1 MRDLADSREN
11 PIVELVAE
19 SDQGREAVIGL
30 VESGD
35 RHDEQGEGCPIQQ
48 VDGTLQNPNGGHRQQ
63 RCESCDRCLARLL
76 KGRIVQKR
84 GAEQKRFRGQQDLV
98 RRHPARGEGQ
108 AEKRQH
114 HRPDDPMSDAH
125 GLASRRTIK
134 PCRQHQQDDERDHG
148 RYWRH

>member
-19 SDQGREAVIGL
+19 PDQGREAVIGL

-35 RHDEQGEGCPIQQ
+35 RHEEQGEGRPKQQ
-48 VDGTLQNPNGGHRQQ
+48 VDGTLQNPNGGRRYQRWEPHGRRQ
-63 RCESCDRCLARLL
+63 ARLL

-84 GAEQKRFRGQQDLV
+84 GAEQKRVRGQQDLV
-98 RRHPARGEGQ
+98 RRHQARGEDQ

-114 HRPDDPMSDAH
+114 HRPDDPVSDAH
-125 GLASRRTIK
+125 GLVSRRPIK
-134 PCRQHQQDDERDHG
+134 PCREHQQDDERDHG
-148 RYWRH
+148 CYWRH